1 MGCICVHICIS
12 NEILDISYIRYFI
25 FHTLDIYVYLMKYG
39 MLQSMGIT
47 KSQTQLSDRTITTT
61 VAILIRLFSYLKI
74 KYCNNCAFNFENV
87 FIMKIFMLI
96 IEEIRKHSLK
106 NNRNLITSYQITT
119 NKVFSTHT

>member
-1 MGCICVHICIS
+1 
-12 NEILDISYIRYFI
+12 
-25 FHTLDIYVYLMKYG
+25 MKYG

-106 NNRNLITSYQITT
+106 KQQKSNNILPNNHQ
-119 NKVFSTHT
+119 